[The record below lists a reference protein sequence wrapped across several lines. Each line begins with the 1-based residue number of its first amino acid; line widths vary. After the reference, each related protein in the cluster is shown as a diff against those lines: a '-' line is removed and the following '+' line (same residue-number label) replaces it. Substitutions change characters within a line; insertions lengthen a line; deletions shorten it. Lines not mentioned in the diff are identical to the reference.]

1 MNAHIAQTSADRQP
15 WVWIMETIA
24 GEIAAGHYVGPW
36 RIDVYGATGDEC
48 LFLRTSDVMHHLS
61 RTTALREFW
70 NSLPVKSDR
79 IFKQQM
85 EGAEVIVGEAEK
97 TIGSRRYSRMAAI
110 SMAKLEEYGVMV
122 HRHVPD
128 GFTGAHQ

>member
-1 MNAHIAQTSADRQP
+1 M
-15 WVWIMETIA
+15 
-24 GEIAAGHYVGPW
+24 
-36 RIDVYGATGDEC
+36 
-48 LFLRTSDVMHHLS
+48 
-61 RTTALREFW
+61 
-70 NSLPVKSDR
+70 KSDR

-97 TIGSRRYSRMAAI
+97 TIGNRRYNRMAAI